1 MILAP
6 DVDSSTSPLGALM
19 DAAERTTPPLIS
31 EEDLRTLMRGLAPQY
46 WLTRLLGD
54 GLEEAAGQ
62 TGVLVVVDDLQWLDP
77 GSLGALTTL
86 LRQLQGVPIYWLLA
100 TRPGTFTPAH
110 QRFIGLLANS
120 GSVAHLS
127 RLDDKAVDAL
137 ARDVLGRKPGP
148 KVEDA
153 IARASGSPL
162 VVLELLRGLE
172 EEGLLRPVAGTVDIE
187 ADVVPARV
195 STSARDRLNQLS
207 NEAVRIAQVGS
218 LYGREFPLADVLD
231 VIGRT
236 ATEAAP
242 AVQELLDHG
251 FVLDTGLKLT
261 FRHDTVQ
268 TAAWESLTPTL
279 RRAMAREV
287 LFRRLHSGERP
298 AALATTIVTIA
309 QAGEDD
315 SIELLV
321 AAASQLADT
330 DTQGAAEL
338 ATLAVSLADGEARH
352 AEQVA
357 TLIPIILAGGPLERA
372 MELRRALAPALGMES
387 RARVGLA
394 VARRLTETDFEGAV
408 AEASEAL
415 ALRGVSDATRLQL
428 LAVRALNYAN
438 MANASGLRASL
449 DEARTLADQDR
460 DRVALSTIDASESV
474 LFFYQNQFDAAERL
488 QRTALERF
496 ASTGVA
502 PAQWL
507 PEGLWMAFLRNSLG
521 HSDEALRLADA
532 GLSEVRA
539 AKNVIAEA
547 YWMMLRSRTL
557 YDLGRL
563 EDARTQAETVLEL
576 ALQLDL
582 GDFANATAGVVLH
595 RIALHTGDI
604 KLRDEA
610 TPLVQSLADGAGLT
624 RTGRW
629 SLALAALEAGR
640 MIEAHQYSELA
651 LATLSDPSPS
661 MTTPSDFA
669 DDITLATICHAA
681 GDAVGLQLV
690 INEAG
695 RRAQLNPRNA
705 LVSAVARA
713 TRAIQDRAVDELV
726 AVGYELATLDRP
738 LVGARLLET
747 AGRLASSPEDAT
759 PPLRAAVARY
769 DELGAARDAGRVL
782 RALRERGVRT
792 RLKSSSSSS
801 GPMGLSQREQQVAER
816 VAAGLTTKGIA
827 DDLLLSP
834 HTVVAHIRH
843 IYAKWG
849 IATRREV
856 AERFND
862 LGGDL
867 AGS

>member
-6 DVDSSTSPLGALM
+6 DIDSATSPLAALM
-19 DAAERTTPPLIS
+19 DAAERTTPPLIA
-31 EEDLRTLMRGLAPQY
+31 EDDLRTLMRGMAPQY

-54 GLEEAAGQ
+54 GLEETAGH
-62 TGVLVVVDDLQWLDP
+62 TGAIVVVDDLQWLDP

-86 LRQLQGVPIYWLLA
+86 LRQLQGVPMYWLFA

-110 QRFIGLLANS
+110 QRFTTLLTDS
-120 GSVAHLS
+120 GPVAHLS
-127 RLDDKAVDAL
+127 RLDEEAVDAL

-172 EEGLLRPVAGTVDIE
+172 EEGLLRPVLGMVDIE
-187 ADVVPARV
+187 EDVVPARV
-195 STSARDRLNQLS
+195 GTSARDRFNQLS
-207 NEAVRIAQVGS
+207 HEAMRIAQVGS
-218 LYGREFPLADVLD
+218 LYGREFPLAGVLD
-231 VIGRT
+231 VLGRS
-236 ATEAAP
+236 ASEAAP

-251 FVLDTGLKLT
+251 FVLDTGTRLA

-268 TAAWESLTPTL
+268 TAAWDSLTPTL

-287 LFRRLHSGERP
+287 LFRRLRAGERP

-309 QAGEDD
+309 QAGEED

-330 DTQGAAEL
+330 DAQGATEL
-338 ATLAVSLADGEARH
+338 ATLAVSLAGGEARH
-352 AEQVA
+352 AEHVA

-372 MELRRALAPALGMES
+372 MELRRALAPLLGMES
-387 RARVGLA
+387 RARMGLA

-408 AEASEAL
+408 AEASAAL
-415 ALRGVSDATRLQL
+415 DLPGVSDATRLQL

-438 MANASGLRASL
+438 VANAAGLRASL
-449 DEARTLADQDR
+449 DEARSLADDER

-474 LFFYQNQFDAAERL
+474 LFFYQYQFDAAERL
-488 QRTALERF
+488 QRRALERF

-507 PEGLWMAFLRNSLG
+507 PEGLWMAFMRNSLG
-521 HSDEALRLADA
+521 HSREAVQLADA

-539 AKNVIAEA
+539 ARNVIAEA
-547 YWMMLRSRTL
+547 YWMMLRSRAL

-610 TPLVQSLADGAGLT
+610 SPLVRELSEKAGLT

-629 SLALAALEAGR
+629 SLALAAVEAGR
-640 MIEAHQYSELA
+640 MAEAHQYAGLA
-651 LATLSDPSPS
+651 LATLPDPSPS

-669 DDITLATICHAA
+669 DDITLATICHVV
-681 GDAVGLQLV
+681 GDSAGLQLV
-690 INEAG
+690 IDEAS

-705 LVSAVARA
+705 LADAVARA
-713 TRAIQDRAVDELV
+713 TRAIQEGSVDELV
-726 AVGYELATLDRP
+726 AVGTELSERDRP
-738 LVGARLLET
+738 LVGARVLET
-747 AGRLASSPEDAT
+747 AGRLASRSEEAT
-759 PPLRAAVARY
+759 PPLRTAVKLY

-792 RLKSSSSSS
+792 RLTSSAANS

-816 VAAGLTTKGIA
+816 VAAGLTTKAIA

-849 IATRREV
+849 VSTRREV
-856 AERFND
+856 AERFDD
-862 LGGDL
+862 LRDDL
-867 AGS
+867 AAT